1 MVKEGNQYLCLV
13 MIIRKKYDIE
23 YLFQNS
29 STPGRFLSFDR
40 QKKETNKKYTPNN
53 KKQPHTAM
61 KTQQWIYLIDN
72 VHFKTLVNLCEFQ
85 TPRRAG
91 NIINFLCTLSVF
103 KLD

>member
-40 QKKETNKKYTPNN
+40 QKKKQIKNILLAT